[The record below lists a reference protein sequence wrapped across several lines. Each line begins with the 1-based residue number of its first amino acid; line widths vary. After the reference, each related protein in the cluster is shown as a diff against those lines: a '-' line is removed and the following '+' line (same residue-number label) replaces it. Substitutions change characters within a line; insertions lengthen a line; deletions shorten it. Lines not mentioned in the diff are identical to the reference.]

1 MCDMGN
7 HGKKAYVN
15 GAIIAVNIIYFLFLE
30 ITGSSLNTGFMVKR
44 GAMYAPLILQYGE
57 YYRLL
62 TSVFMHFGI
71 GHLIN
76 NMLVLFVLGDNLTE
90 CIPYGSG
97 HINDT
102 YRLTYDTGKHY
113 ILQKMNR
120 SIFTKPVEL
129 MENVS
134 GVTAWLKKKI
144 QENGGDV
151 ERETLNLVMTKDGLP
166 YYVDE
171 DGEYWRVYLF
181 IEDATCYDMV
191 KDEEDFYQSAVAFG
205 HFQRLLADYPAET
218 LHETIVNFHNTVDR
232 LDKFKTAVE
241 KDICHRAADVEKE
254 IQFVLDRTELAH
266 VLCDMQDQG
275 KLPLRVTHNDTK
287 LNNIMIDNA
296 TGKAICVIDLDTVM
310 PGLSVNDFGD
320 SIRFGAS
327 TGAEDEKDLT
337 KVSCDLHL
345 YEVYVKGFIEGC
357 GGALTETELDMLPM
371 GAILMTFECGMRFLT
386 DYLEGDHYFKIHREG
401 HNLDRCRT
409 QFKLVKDM
417 EEKLSRMKE
426 IVNKYKQV

>member
-1 MCDMGN
+1 
-7 HGKKAYVN
+7 
-15 GAIIAVNIIYFLFLE
+15 
-30 ITGSSLNTGFMVKR
+30 
-44 GAMYAPLILQYGE
+44 
-57 YYRLL
+57 
-62 TSVFMHFGI
+62 
-71 GHLIN
+71 
-76 NMLVLFVLGDNLTE
+76 ML
-90 CIPYGSG
+90 S
-97 HINDT
+97 
-102 YRLTYDTGKHY
+102 
-113 ILQKMNR
+113 
-120 SIFTKPVEL
+120 
-129 MENVS
+129 
-134 GVTAWLKKKI
+134 
-144 QENGGDV
+144 
-151 ERETLNLVMTKDGLP
+151 
-166 YYVDE
+166 
-171 DGEYWRVYLF
+171 
-181 IEDATCYDMV
+181 
-191 KDEEDFYQSAVAFG
+191 G

-337 KVSCDLHL
+337 KVSCNLHL

-371 GAILMTFECGMRFLT
+371 EQSL
-386 DYLEGDHYFKIHREG
+386 
-401 HNLDRCRT
+401 
-409 QFKLVKDM
+409 
-417 EEKLSRMKE
+417 
-426 IVNKYKQV
+426 